1 MMYTYNL
8 ITIYKIIY
16 YNFIVIS
23 YILYLH
29 IIHKKFLYMSPR
41 KLTWISKMTP
51 YLLPEI
57 HFFQN
62 RTCLFVFFK
71 IFRGLIYIMYI
82 YIYMYLSTAST
93 GSLSIQ
99 LRVIKLQS
107 PTTPGPVHS
116 SSHLRAT
123 AIPRRAFYLGGFFL
137 GNHQTV
143 EACKWVGFFPPYP
156 NWKKMLFKLKHMSSC
171 LFPFLKVRV
180 FCVFFLC
187 FEEFLWKH
195 RSLSKPTKLS
205 FLKKGRSIGVKFSNK
220 IWVHSVGGQHRNT
233 LGWRLGGFFQEDFHH
248 WSSPKTHFEP
258 GKWKKKRWRKGC
270 FCCFLV
276 DL

>member
-156 NWKKMLFKLKHMSSC
+156 NWKKNALQIEAYVFLFVSLSQGSG
-171 LFPFLKVRV
+171 
-180 FCVFFLC
+180 FLC
-187 FEEFLWKH
+187 FFFVFWRIPLKAPVPFEAYEAF
-195 RSLSKPTKLS
+195 
-205 FLKKGRSIGVKFSNK
+205 FFKKGSFHR
-220 IWVHSVGGQHRNT
+220 GQI
-233 LGWRLGGFFQEDFHH
+233 FQ
-248 WSSPKTHFEP
+248 
-258 GKWKKKRWRKGC
+258 
-270 FCCFLV
+270 
-276 DL
+276 

>member
-82 YIYMYLSTAST
+82 YTCTFQLLLPDLYPFNCLLLNFNPQPPRTRTFVFPPPRDGHPAPSVLPWRLLPWEPSNG
-93 GSLSIQ
+93 GSLQMGGVFSPPTQ
-99 LRVIKLQS
+99 IK
-107 PTTPGPVHS
+107 
-116 SSHLRAT
+116 
-123 AIPRRAFYLGGFFL
+123 
-137 GNHQTV
+137 
-143 EACKWVGFFPPYP
+143 
-156 NWKKMLFKLKHMSSC
+156 KKMLFKLKHMSSC

-180 FCVFFLC
+180 FCGFFLC
-187 FEEFLWKH
+187 FEEFL
-195 RSLSKPTKLS
+195 
-205 FLKKGRSIGVKFSNK
+205 
-220 IWVHSVGGQHRNT
+220 
-233 LGWRLGGFFQEDFHH
+233 
-248 WSSPKTHFEP
+248 
-258 GKWKKKRWRKGC
+258 
-270 FCCFLV
+270 
-276 DL
+276 

>member
-99 LRVIKLQS
+99 LLVIKLQS
-107 PTTPGPVHS
+107 PTTPNPYVRLPTSARRPSRAERFTLAAS
-116 SSHLRAT
+116 S
-123 AIPRRAFYLGGFFL
+123 LGTIKRWKPANG
-137 GNHQTV
+137 
-143 EACKWVGFFPPYP
+143 WGFFPPYP
-156 NWKKMLFKLKHMSSC
+156 NWKKNALQIEAYVFLFVSLSQGSG
-171 LFPFLKVRV
+171 
-180 FCVFFLC
+180 
-187 FEEFLWKH
+187 FLWFFFVFWRIPLKA
-195 RSLSKPTKLS
+195 PVP
-205 FLKKGRSIGVKFSNK
+205 FEAYEAFFFKKGSFHR
-220 IWVHSVGGQHRNT
+220 GQI
-233 LGWRLGGFFQEDFHH
+233 FQ
-248 WSSPKTHFEP
+248 
-258 GKWKKKRWRKGC
+258 
-270 FCCFLV
+270 
-276 DL
+276 